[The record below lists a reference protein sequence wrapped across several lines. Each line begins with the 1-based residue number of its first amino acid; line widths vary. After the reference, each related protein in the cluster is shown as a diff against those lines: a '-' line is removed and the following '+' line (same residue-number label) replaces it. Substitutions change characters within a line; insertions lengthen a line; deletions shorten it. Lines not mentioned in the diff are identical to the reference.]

1 MGFGCRNVAYFVVLT
16 LFILD
21 IISFAASRNQNQ
33 EISSSQDQYSN
44 DQFFVKNHNFPE
56 ENNNNN
62 EGLVFRKKRSSPSP
76 TFLEAELDKINI
88 VSINQPITLDVNNY
102 SKRMINNYINSGPNS
117 IYQFQAEE
125 ENVRLRI
132 YIEKYEIED
141 YKNDWLTGY
150 NGLAESSG
158 SASNNKGKSSSS
170 SSSTDQIDLKNLEN
184 LDVLFTTRVERRL
197 SRQVDPLE
205 GVTSFTTDDNK
216 LTLLFRHNNE
226 DIHES
231 SFRLHIS
238 TDHDTITDSITSQKG
253 GFSRPGRQLSD
264 PFDGLSSI
272 NSAKGNS
279 FSLCSNNNNNQNR
292 IIQAIE
298 GTISTSRQF
307 GLKTE
312 SDTEA
317 NKNCVQNLV
326 SKTNGRFR
334 FEFPKEIFIGG
345 RDSNVNG
352 KCEDDEPYLEIF
364 DNVDGTKTRLC
375 GRAGPETSYEFSGD
389 LSLTYFTGS
398 WKQEVFGFSF
408 KYVTLCMGVVSMEV
422 CDAEKIRKINQN
434 QSKTEDDDNSEKNA
448 EALEN
453 QTSNLKN
460 RDDLIIST
468 QDALQMIASAL
479 TGDDDSSQVV
489 DDYGDVIEEKVNSS
503 NSNQSQEEDSNSSS
517 STTTTTNQNPI
528 RGNFGQNL
536 MHTTMAAIGILMLL
550 ILAAAGYMACQ
561 KSREQD
567 NMIKDLTEKL
577 TLTESSINSLMN
589 STIIVRKKQSS
600 EDTGLMVDS
609 SSSMISISNENTK
622 PCIINIDDH
631 QNAQMHQNENTII
644 LSNLDISSQ
653 CSGQLEAQK
662 YKLGSSSSSTESKL

>member
-1 MGFGCRNVAYFVVLT
+1 MG
-16 LFILD
+16 
-21 IISFAASRNQNQ
+21 
-33 EISSSQDQYSN
+33 
-44 DQFFVKNHNFPE
+44 
-56 ENNNNN
+56 
-62 EGLVFRKKRSSPSP
+62 
-76 TFLEAELDKINI
+76 
-88 VSINQPITLDVNNY
+88 
-102 SKRMINNYINSGPNS
+102 
-117 IYQFQAEE
+117 
-125 ENVRLRI
+125 
-132 YIEKYEIED
+132 
-141 YKNDWLTGY
+141 
-150 NGLAESSG
+150 
-158 SASNNKGKSSSS
+158 
-170 SSSTDQIDLKNLEN
+170 
-184 LDVLFTTRVERRL
+184 
-197 SRQVDPLE
+197 
-205 GVTSFTTDDNK
+205 
-216 LTLLFRHNNE
+216 
-226 DIHES
+226 
-231 SFRLHIS
+231 
-238 TDHDTITDSITSQKG
+238 
-253 GFSRPGRQLSD
+253 
-264 PFDGLSSI
+264 
-272 NSAKGNS
+272 
-279 FSLCSNNNNNQNR
+279 
-292 IIQAIE
+292 
-298 GTISTSRQF
+298 
-307 GLKTE
+307 
-312 SDTEA
+312 
-317 NKNCVQNLV
+317 
-326 SKTNGRFR
+326 
-334 FEFPKEIFIGG
+334 
-345 RDSNVNG
+345 
-352 KCEDDEPYLEIF
+352 
-364 DNVDGTKTRLC
+364 
-375 GRAGPETSYEFSGD
+375 GD

-434 QSKTEDDDNSEKNA
+434 QSKTEDDNTEKNA

-517 STTTTTNQNPI
+517 SSTTTTNQNPI

-577 TLTESSINSLMN
+577 TLTESSINSLTN

-631 QNAQMHQNENTII
+631 QNSQMHQNENTII